1 MSLLD
6 DLKEF
11 NKQVEGKNRFELIKT
26 ISRRSHMLS
35 KQSTAISDSYA
46 LTCSLYKIRPEI
58 KDKENKITYSNEDDI
73 LSYVSNDD
81 IIESVKKSLR
91 CSSRESVN
99 YIYVDTLTNADMSRV
114 RVLVNMILDLD

>member
-1 MSLLD
+1 M
-6 DLKEF
+6 
-11 NKQVEGKNRFELIKT
+11 
-26 ISRRSHMLS
+26 S

-58 KDKENKITYSNEDDI
+58 KDKEKKITYSNEDDI

-91 CSSRESVN
+91 CSSKESVN
-99 YIYVDTLTNADMSRV
+99 YIYVDTLTYADMSRV